1 MNHAPENREH
11 GHSVS
16 PGHEGR
22 TLASKD
28 SHTGHPM
35 SEQPTHGQATPAG
48 HAHSAVDDEH
58 AVHSH
63 GEHAGHST
71 AMFKNKFWL
80 SLALSIPVVIFSP
93 MFAHLFG
100 YQIPDFPG
108 AAWIAPV
115 LGSVIFFYG
124 GLPFLKGGWKELRS
138 KQPGMMLLITLA
150 ITIAFLSSWITTL
163 GIGNFNL
170 DFWWELALLVVIM
183 LLGHWIEMRA
193 LGSARGALD
202 ALAELLP
209 DEAERVTAEGTDTVR
224 ISDLSVG
231 DIVLVRSGSR
241 LPADGEI
248 TEGQAELDESMIT
261 GESKTVPRGPGDSVV
276 AGTVATDSSLR
287 IKVAAVGSDTALAGI
302 QRLVSEAQ
310 ASSSKAQALA
320 DRAAAFLFYFALGA
334 GIITFLTW
342 VLLGSPN
349 EAVIRTVTV
358 LVIACPHAL
367 GLAIPLVIAISTERA
382 ARAGVLI
389 KNRMALERMRTID
402 VVLFDKTGTLTLGQ
416 PALTGIATAP
426 GLSDND
432 LLALAAAVEADS
444 EHPSARAIVAAA
456 RARDIRI
463 PTATEFTSLTG
474 RGVTANVDGAD
485 IMIGGPNLLDAQA
498 LTIPRE
504 LQEQTQPWVER
515 GASVLHVVRAGQV
528 IGALSLEDEIRADS
542 RQAVAALQSRGLK
555 VAMITGDA
563 QQVAEAVAGKLGID
577 EVFAQVLPQDKD
589 KKVAE
594 LQARGLKV
602 AMVGDGVNDSPALAR
617 AEVGIAIGAGTDVAI
632 ESAGVVLAGND
643 PRAVMSMLELSRAS
657 YRKMIQNLAWATGY
671 NVIAVPLAAGALAF
685 AGVSISPAIAAI
697 LMSLSTIVVALNA
710 QLLRRINLDPDT
722 IH

>member
-16 PGHEGR
+16 PGHGGR

-474 RGVTANVDGAD
+474 RGVTASVDGAD

>member
-16 PGHEGR
+16 PGHGGR

-35 SEQPTHGQATPAG
+35 SEQPTHGQATTAG

-108 AAWIAPV
+108 AVWIAPV

-416 PALTGIATAP
+416 PALTGISTAP

-474 RGVTANVDGAD
+474 RGVTASVGGAD
-485 IMIGGPNLLDAQA
+485 IMIGGPNLLDSQA